1 MLGRS
6 EWNDG
11 ERAAAAQRATCV
23 NAHDEPRAIALSVVI
38 PAFNEAARIQD
49 CLSEIT
55 AYFKQRGI
63 AYEVLVVDDGSRDG
77 TAILVERCRK
87 DDQAVRLLRLARNMG
102 KGYAVRAGVREA
114 RGALLLIADADGATP
129 IRELERLEAAI
140 KGAADLA
147 IGSRFLASHDSR
159 YRVKARWH
167 RTVLGNLFNL
177 VVQGLGLRG
186 VTDTQCGFKLLRGA
200 VALDLFSVARI
211 NGYGLDLEILY
222 VAQRRGYRIAEV
234 PVNWADQPGSK
245 VRVFRDGFRMLL
257 ELLTVRRD
265 YARGLYAPRNCPPTL
280 RTFLNGA

>member
-1 MLGRS
+1 MS
-6 EWNDG
+6 
-11 ERAAAAQRATCV
+11 AAQRATCV
-23 NAHDEPRAIALSVVI
+23 SAYDDTRVIALSVVI
-38 PAFNEAARIQD
+38 PAFNEAARIQG

-63 AYEVLVVDDGSRDG
+63 AYEVLVVDDGSVDG
-77 TAILVERCRK
+77 AAILVDRYRRE
-87 DDQAVRLLRLARNMG
+87 DQAVRLLRLPRNMG

-129 IRELERLEAAI
+129 IRETERLETAI
-140 KGAADLA
+140 RGGADLA
-147 IGSRFLASHDSR
+147 IGSRFLASRDSR

-167 RTVLGNLFNL
+167 RSVLGNLFNL
-177 VVQGLGLRG
+177 VVQALGLRG
-186 VTDTQCGFKLLRGA
+186 ITDTQCGFKLLREA
-200 VALDLFSVARI
+200 VALDLFSVACI

-257 ELLTVRRD
+257 DLLTIRRN
-265 YARGLYAPRNCPPTL
+265 YARGLYAPGNRYERSEMIVARPH
-280 RTFLNGA
+280 A

>member
-1 MLGRS
+1 MS
-6 EWNDG
+6 
-11 ERAAAAQRATCV
+11 AAQRATCV
-23 NAHDEPRAIALSVVI
+23 SAYDDTRVIALSVVI
-38 PAFNEAARIQD
+38 PAFNEAARIQG

-63 AYEVLVVDDGSRDG
+63 AYEVLVVDDGSVDG
-77 TAILVERCRK
+77 AAILVDRYRRE
-87 DDQAVRLLRLARNMG
+87 DQAVRLLRLPRNMG

-129 IRELERLEAAI
+129 IRETERLETAI
-140 KGAADLA
+140 RGGADLA
-147 IGSRFLASHDSR
+147 IGSRFLASRDSR

-167 RTVLGNLFNL
+167 RSVLGNLFNL
-177 VVQGLGLRG
+177 VVQALGLRG
-186 VTDTQCGFKLLRGA
+186 ITDTQCGFKLLQEA
-200 VALDLFSVARI
+200 VALDLFSVACI

-257 ELLTVRRD
+257 DLLTIRRN
-265 YARGLYAPRNCPPTL
+265 YARGLYAPGNRYERSEMIVARPH
-280 RTFLNGA
+280 A